1 MTHLYQHIINNSINY
16 LYLNVLRTM
25 SSLGVPKLQTPQT
38 QTQLSHEQQ
47 LRLQIPLRLG
57 ELFKFTPREFSIQ
70 YFANFNHNPQNF
82 SQIFPGSLSLLRNC
96 LCSSDPPPTSTWH
109 EFPRH
114 VPLNIIT
121 LEPPI

>member
-1 MTHLYQHIINNSINY
+1 MLIIQDFQKNGHVTYQVTHLYQHIINNSINY

-70 YFANFNHNPQNF
+70 
-82 SQIFPGSLSLLRNC
+82 
-96 LCSSDPPPTSTWH
+96 
-109 EFPRH
+109 
-114 VPLNIIT
+114 
-121 LEPPI
+121 